1 MTDTALAAF
10 TALLNNAED
19 AEERKAL
26 YDIVAEELEI
36 RELLEWSLGSEGGM
50 FHENPCHSGT
60 PGSRLLRDAAGDAT

>member
-36 RELLEWSLGSEGGM
+36 RELLEWSLGSEGRM
-50 FHENPCHSGT
+50 FHRARD
-60 PGSRLLRDAAGDAT
+60 PGVAGVVAGERGGDVP